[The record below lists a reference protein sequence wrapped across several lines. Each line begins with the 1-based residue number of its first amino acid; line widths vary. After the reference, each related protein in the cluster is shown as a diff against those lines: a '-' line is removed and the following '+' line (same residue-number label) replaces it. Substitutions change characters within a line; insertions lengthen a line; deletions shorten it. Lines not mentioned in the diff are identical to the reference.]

1 MHGPLRR
8 LWAENRSLIVFLVL
22 MGLFRSSF
30 ADWNDVPSG
39 SMEPT
44 ILPGD
49 RILVDKL
56 AYDLRAPLLGTRLA
70 TFADP
75 ARGDIVVFASEAADK
90 RLVKRVIGLPGDLV
104 ALQDNRLWLN
114 GEAIAWVDPE
124 TGDGT
129 LEITERLPGAPHR
142 MRVQTHPS
150 PRASFDAV
158 RVPADHYLVLGDNR
172 DDSADS
178 RVIGFVPREEII
190 GRSRRVILSLDLEGD
205 YLPRSERWLL
215 AL

>member
-1 MHGPLRR
+1 MREMLRT

-44 ILPGD
+44 IVPGD

-75 ARGDIVVFASEAADK
+75 ERGDIVIFLSEAADK

-104 ALQDNRLWLN
+104 ALRNNRLWLN
-114 GEAIAWVDPE
+114 NEAVAWVDTAP
-124 TGDGT
+124 GADA
-129 LEITERLPGAPHR
+129 LELTELLPGAPHR
-142 MRVQTHPS
+142 MRVQRRPS
-150 PRASFDAV
+150 RRASFDAV
-158 RVPADHYLVLGDNR
+158 RVPEGHYLVLGDNR

-178 RVIGFVPREEII
+178 RVIGFVPREEIV
-190 GRSRRVILSLDLEGD
+190 GRGSRVVLSLDHD
-205 YLPRSERWLL
+205 DHYLPRRDRWLMRL
-215 AL
+215 